1 MTTYKFIQIDDNGT
15 QHELLAI
22 AESTYNQN
30 LQVIQDDKV
39 DNSTKFEAVSS
50 FLPSDIDAA
59 FRKLV
64 GLEPIDT

>member
-1 MTTYKFIQIDDNGT
+1 MTTYKFIQIDDNGR

-22 AESTYNQN
+22 AEATYNQN
-30 LQVIQDDKV
+30 LQVIQNESV